1 VSELT
6 TEKECYLAW
15 YPSLEPTRD
24 TVSTILTRGQ
34 CAKTPLGGTQFA
46 ACIAAAAGLKLSP
59 TNFVCD
65 EFVTRYFQGPD
76 AVDGWEECWD
86 LRLFFPEKLQ
96 EPSLKE
102 LVKFPI
108 REMPETVG
116 EYRVHIPV
124 RVIADFNSKSAA
136 EACRSQLRAKARE
149 QAIHWS
155 DRYAIRT
162 VARQHVQL
170 LIDVGMAER
179 SQISKLFPAA
189 LQIMEIC
196 EQRGGRTSFATESK
210 PSRGDVPNA
219 RT

>member
-1 VSELT
+1 MSKPST
-6 TEKECYLAW
+6 GTEYYFAW

-34 CAKTPLGGTQFA
+34 CAKTPLGGSQFA

-65 EFVTRYFQGPD
+65 EFVTRYFQGPEAAD
-76 AVDGWEECWD
+76 RWEECWD

-96 EPSLKE
+96 KPGLNE
-102 LVKFPI
+102 LVNFPI

-124 RVIADFNSKSAA
+124 RVIADFNSKSTA

-179 SQISKLFPAA
+179 SRLSKLFPAA

-196 EQRGGRTSFATESK
+196 EQLGGRTSVARDSK
-210 PSRGDVPNA
+210 SSPGAVPNA